1 MSQAIENFAQ
11 KLSAAKLALESISDK
26 SILHE
31 AVGLPGSHPQQVV
44 RPASVEELATILPA
58 AKAAGVTLWT
68 AWNASGRALVVPA
81 GKGAPVLL
89 ELSRMNRILAV
100 DAPSGFA
107 LVEPG
112 VSHAQLAAHLAEKG
126 LKFWLDAG
134 ADAEASIGGGI
145 WERSYGYTAYGDR
158 LMMQCGMEVMHADGS
173 LVRTGMGALPG
184 ENSWQLF
191 KYGFGPYADGSF
203 TQTPYTAMT
212 KVGFWISP
220 EPPAY
225 RPFAW
230 RIDSEETFVKAME
243 AVRSLRIN
251 MIVPNT
257 LVAVDGQSE
266 RALVGG
272 SDAAAW
278 NIYGALYGLP
288 KNVDTLW
295 KMIGGLASQLGGVT
309 VQALDGVDVAGAGA
323 ERAALMSGRP
333 SSVYKTFLHSAK
345 GRMLRLSFA
354 LPIEGEIALDF
365 VRHTNKAGEGSGCR
379 IVIEQGTAWRS
390 LLAEVFILFDEGGAE
405 AASRLGRR
413 LIGDWAKQ
421 GIGVVRASPTLQS
434 AALDRYSNTGFVKL
448 RSHIANALA

>member
-1 MSQAIENFAQ
+1 VSHAIDTFAQ
-11 KLSAAKLALESISDK
+11 KLGAAKLALESIGDT

-31 AVGLPGSHPQQVV
+31 AVGLPGPHPQQVV
-44 RPASVEELATILPA
+44 RPASIEELAAILPL
-58 AKAAGVTLWT
+58 AKAAGVPLWT
-68 AWNASGRALVVPA
+68 AWNASGHALVVPEA
-81 GKGAPVLL
+81 KGTPALL
-89 ELSRMNRILAV
+89 DLSRMNRIVAV

-112 VSHAQLAAHLAEKG
+112 VSHAQLAAYLSEKG

-134 ADAEASIGGGI
+134 ADAQASIAGGI

-158 LMMQCGMEVMHADGS
+158 LMMQCGMEVMRADGS

-203 TQTPYTAMT
+203 TQTSYAAMT

-230 RIDSEETFVKAME
+230 RIESDDAFVRAME

-257 LVAVDGQSE
+257 LVAIDGESE
-266 RALVGG
+266 RALAGG
-272 SDAAAW
+272 GDATAW

-288 KNVDTLW
+288 KNVDTVW
-295 KMIGGLASQLGGVT
+295 KMIGGLASQLAGVT
-309 VQALDGVDVAGAGA
+309 VQALDGVEATGAGA
-323 ERAALMSGRP
+323 QRAALMSGRP
-333 SSVYKTFLHSAK
+333 STAYDTFLRTAK

-354 LPIEGEIALDF
+354 LPIEGDLALDF
-365 VRHTNKAGEGSGCR
+365 VRRTNKAAAGSGCR
-379 IVIEQGTAWRS
+379 VVIEQGTAWRS
-390 LLAEVFILFDEGGAE
+390 LLAEVFILFGEGGVDAGL
-405 AASRLGRR
+405 RLGRQ
-413 LIGDWAKQ
+413 LIDDWAKQ
-421 GIGVVRASPTLQS
+421 GIGVVRASPALQA
-434 AALDRYSNTGFVKL
+434 AALDRYSNSGFVKL
-448 RSHIANALA
+448 RSHLATALA